1 MDADRTT
8 STFRAK
14 WTCAAVLSVL
24 LACAPRLAHAQ
35 TRFELRPVETVTLS
49 TQQILLGDKN
59 GKPVMLAEELRIPTL
74 GTDRLPAVILMHS
87 AGAINPATDRWAQEF
102 NNMGIATL
110 MVDSFSG
117 RGFYTPADQS
127 KLDPLGMMIDA
138 YRALESL
145 ALHPRIDS
153 SRIAVMGFSKG
164 GTAAVYSSNERFRK
178 LYGPP
183 NVEFA
188 AHIGLYPQYYMLHDD
203 DKVTGKPIRL
213 FHGIADDLTS
223 IEPGR
228 AYVERLK
235 AAGVDV
241 ALTEYRDTYHA
252 YDFFWRKE
260 PFKFP
265 QLPTDRN
272 CPLVEGDGGQ
282 LLNGKT
288 GKPFDRN
295 LCMEKEV
302 TGAYYNEEATV
313 ATTKAVKE
321 FLVATFH
328 LKQ

>member
-1 MDADRTT
+1 V
-8 STFRAK
+8 
-14 WTCAAVLSVL
+14 AVLGVL
-24 LACAPRLAHAQ
+24 LSCAPRLAHAQ

-59 GKPVMLAEELRIPTL
+59 GEPVMLAQELRIPTP
-74 GTDRLPAVILMHS
+74 GTDRLPAVILIHS

-145 ALHPRIDS
+145 APHPRIDS

-164 GTAAVYSSNERFRK
+164 GTAAVYTSNERFRK

-188 AHIGLYPQYYMLHDD
+188 AHIGLYAQYYMLHDD

-213 FHGIADDLTS
+213 FHGLADDLTS

-241 ALTEYRDTYHA
+241 ALTGYPDTYHA
-252 YDFFWRKE
+252 YDFSWRKE
-260 PFKFP
+260 PFKIP
-265 QLPTDRN
+265 QFPTDRN

-282 LLNGKT
+282 LLNGRT

-295 LCMEKEV
+295 LCVEKEV
-302 TGAYYNEEATV
+302 TGGYYNEEATV